1 MRSRKKKKRRSLW
14 ELIRLVFNV
23 SDFGMTMLIASIV
36 MTTVSAAIS
45 IQQGYQQKKIAQAN
59 AERLRI
65 QAQREQ
71 QAAER
76 QAQIA
81 AKQRKRERARARV
94 AFAASGVDVTEGSPL
109 IVEAE
114 DDYQSELNEA
124 TIRAQGADTAWKSR
138 SEAVIQS
145 ARGSAAVTAGY
156 GSAAGSL
163 ARGASLLAS
172 KD

>member
-1 MRSRKKKKRRSLW
+1 MRSKKKKRSFL
-14 ELIRLVFNV
+14 ELLYLFFNV
-23 SDFGMTMLIASIV
+23 AEPISGWLIASLV
-36 MTTVSAAIS
+36 MSTVAAGVA
-45 IQQGYQQKKIAQAN
+45 IQQGYQQQKIAQAN

-71 QAAER
+71 QAADR

-124 TIRAQGADTAWKSR
+124 TIRAQGADTAWRSR
-138 SEAVIQS
+138 SEAQIQV
-145 ARGSAAVTAGY
+145 ARGGAAVTAGY
-156 GSAAGSL
+156 GSAAVSL
-163 ARGASLLAS
+163 ASGASLLHKA
-172 KD
+172 